1 MQIKNVITDNDY
13 EFTLSSLTS
22 TFLSITASFNN
33 TTNNSITSSNSQL
46 ILSNSSTLTSIASST
61 SNQSI
66 KDLKL
71 ATTTATTTGGQAQP
85 QTQQQQ
91 DIQKIL
97 ALLFENYKAICL
109 STNSDLN
116 ISRQSI
122 QESLLPGLSNLKDIF
137 QHKII
142 INQIGSASS
151 NNISLQNDY
160 VAQLDNII
168 HKLEQAQHENTNI
181 SPIISTTTSSN
192 SHLTPSSILNDVSS
206 TLSSSPL
213 KISPMSG
220 IIANGI
226 NLSNAIVDTV
236 VTYSTNNVT
245 NTGPGVLSSLASS
258 SNSSISSNNSNM
270 IQNGQNNNENNANFK
285 SFVFKG
291 ITNFKD
297 QSKDK
302 LSNFQL
308 ANKLFKK

>member
-22 TFLSITASFNN
+22 TFLSITVSFQN
-33 TTNNSITSSNSQL
+33 TTNTSIASSNSQL
-46 ILSNSSTLTSIASST
+46 FLSNSSTLTSIASST
-61 SNQSI
+61 STQSI
-66 KDLKL
+66 KDLKTSS
-71 ATTTATTTGGQAQP
+71 AAGQP
-85 QTQQQQ
+85 QTNQQQ

-97 ALLFENYKAICL
+97 ALLFENYKTLCL
-109 STNSDLN
+109 STNNDMN

-142 INQIGSASS
+142 INQVGSASS
-151 NNISLQNDY
+151 NNISLQNDF

-181 SPIISTTTSSN
+181 SPIISTTTSAN
-192 SHLTPSSILNDVSS
+192 NHLTPSSILNDVSS
-206 TLSSSPL
+206 TLSASPI

-236 VTYSTNNVT
+236 VTYSTNNVA
-245 NTGPGVLSSLASS
+245 NTGNGVLSSLASS

-285 SFVFKG
+285 SIVFKG
-291 ITNFKD
+291 INNFKD